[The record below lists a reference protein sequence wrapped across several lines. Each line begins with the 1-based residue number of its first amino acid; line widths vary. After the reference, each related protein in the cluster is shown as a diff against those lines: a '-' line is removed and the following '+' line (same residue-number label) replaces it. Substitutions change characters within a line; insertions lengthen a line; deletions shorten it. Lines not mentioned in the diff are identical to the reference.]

1 MNTNKDAKLLS
12 ALALVMA
19 IALAP
24 VSSAAFAQT
33 DADTSNQAKVDASAS
48 SETKVDAA
56 GVSAESQVDANIS
69 AETDEVT
76 DEITENDRNIT
87 DEMRDRM
94 KQLKDQ
100 RVDKIRD
107 MKERLTD
114 EYKDRVRPDLSTD
127 VRPHDIAPDRAPD
140 LYFKGQV
147 DGWSLIGGFAY
158 ESSTSLAGEAYHVRG
173 SVWKVHVTDG
183 QIEIGKRT
191 VTIEDMK
198 GYAKGNHLVLRG
210 VVNLSEEVQ
219 VNIGLAGHFAPTK
232 ERGEFALAL
241 TKLFYQNDQNS
252 GRIHLAQVGEVHIRP
267 NVEVSDA
274 VPMPEPAPSVEP
286 EIFG

>member
-1 MNTNKDAKLLS
+1 MNPNKDAKLLS

-24 VSSAAFAQT
+24 VSTAAFAQT
-33 DADTSNQAKVDASAS
+33 YNADAIDFQA
-48 SETKVDAA
+48 E
-56 GVSAESQVDANIS
+56 VDANVS
-69 AETDEVT
+69 TEADVEVT
-76 DEITENDRNIT
+76 DENTETARDIT
-87 DEMRDRM
+87 DEMKDRM

-100 RVDKIRD
+100 RAEKIRD
-107 MKERLTD
+107 MKERLTA
-114 EYKDRVRPDLSTD
+114 EYKDRVRPDLEHV
-127 VRPHDIAPDRAPD
+127 VRPYDIAPDRKPD

-158 ESSTSLAGEAYHVRG
+158 ESSTSLEGEAYHVRG

-183 QIEIGKRT
+183 QIEIGKRM
-191 VTIEDMK
+191 VTIEEMK
-198 GYAKGNHLVLRG
+198 GYAKGNHLALRG

-232 ERGEFALAL
+232 KSGEFALAL
-241 TKLFYQNDQNS
+241 TKLWYNTDQNS

-267 NVEVSDA
+267 NVEISDA
-274 VPMPEPAPSVEP
+274 VPIPEPAPSVEP